1 MPIVNSVYK
10 SQKLFASEFFCP
22 SCLVIRAYEIKPMS
36 REIILTSIPFME
48 ADEPAHV
55 VECKFCRK
63 ALDPEIL
70 TRSVQSLFRL
80 AGTTKY
86 KLDQGI
92 SPGFLKLQ
100 LMSDGLQES
109 LAEKL
114 ISLAGH

>member
-10 SQKLFASEFFCP
+10 SQKYFASEFFCP
-22 SCLVIRAYEIKPMS
+22 SCLAIRAYDLKPRS
-36 REIILTSIPFME
+36 GEIILTSIPFME

-55 VECKFCRK
+55 VECKFCKK
-63 ALDPEIL
+63 AFDPEIL
-70 TRSVQSLFRL
+70 TRSIQRLFQL
-80 AGTTKY
+80 AGTAKSQ
-86 KLDQGI
+86 LDKGI

-109 LAEKL
+109 FAEKL